1 MRPSKTSHF
10 LFLQPNLA
18 ASRSLCSSHRELH
31 AILNTFH
38 SIPCLF
44 PHVILFSW
52 KALPCLEWS
61 NFYSF
66 IKAHLS
72 HHFFQEPSLDL
83 TPSKSASVLLLCL
96 HTPCVLF
103 YSPSYLTL
111 NWCIVL
117 SIPLL
122 SCKLFK
128 MNVYRWHLCTHLAHG
143 GQSVNLLKLKCM
155 NTRYIISLIF
165 EKQTQTSFG
174 VTPSSY
180 YYCNLPLPLRDKF
193 MQRVICSR
201 SPLPFLPS
209 SPASVSSP
217 LPPWKQLSSRLPN
230 PVGNSRTSYYL
241 ISDALSWFLSNLI
254 VIPSQLILLSLL
266 IFQICECY
274 KFSALGPPLYLHLF
288 LWGSLVQLHSFKSN
302 VHPANPHINICS
314 QALPRNTDSVIQL
327 PTQQLYP
334 DI

>member
-72 HHFFQEPSLDL
+72 HHFLQEPSLDL
-83 TPSKSASVLLLCL
+83 IPSKSASVLLCL

-103 YSPSYLTL
+103 YSPSYLAL
-111 NWCIVL
+111 NCCLVL

-128 MNVYRWHLCTHLAHG
+128 MNVYCWHLCTHLAHG
-143 GQSVNLLKLKCM
+143 GQSVNLLKLKMHEHTVYNFSHLWKTNPTLVWCH
-155 NTRYIISLIF
+155 TLLHLLLQFTTPPERQIHTKSYLLTFS
-165 EKQTQTSFG
+165 TSFS
-174 VTPSSY
+174 PILSS
-180 YYCNLPLPLRDKF
+180 
-193 MQRVICSR
+193 Q
-201 SPLPFLPS
+201 PFLPFTPMETSLIKVAKS
-209 SPASVSSP
+209 S
-217 LPPWKQLSSRLPN
+217 
-230 PVGNSRTSYYL
+230 G
-241 ISDALSWFLSNLI
+241 
-254 VIPSQLILLSLL
+254 
-266 IFQICECY
+266 
-274 KFSALGPPLYLHLF
+274 
-288 LWGSLVQLHSFKSN
+288 
-302 VHPANPHINICS
+302 
-314 QALPRNTDSVIQL
+314 
-327 PTQQLYP
+327 
-334 DI
+334 